1 MGLLD
6 NKIGM
11 VTGGGNGIGR
21 ATCLKFAAEGAR
33 VLVVDINE
41 DDGLATVELIREAGG
56 EAAYAHANVAIED
69 EVAAAVATAVETFG
83 GLSIASNNAALSVGG
98 KLLAEMDGADF
109 AKTYDVTVNGV
120 FYCMKHQIPAMIAAG
135 GGAIVNIGSRAADQ
149 PNMMMSAYDSAKAA
163 VNGLTRSA
171 AKEYAQQNVRVNC
184 VNPGVIRTE
193 GIDQYL
199 ASNPK
204 HEPRFVR
211 GIAMKRLGLPD
222 ELAEAVVWLCS
233 DRASYITGHSLN
245 VDGGMLS

>member
-1 MGLLD
+1 MGLLE

-33 VLVVDINE
+33 VLVVDIND
-41 DDGLATVELIREAGG
+41 DDGQATVDMIRAAGG
-56 EAAYAHANVAIED
+56 DARFANANVTNEE
-69 EVAAAVATAVETFG
+69 EVAASVEAAVEAFG
-83 GLSIASNNAALSVGG
+83 GLHIASNNAALSVGG
-98 KLLAEMDGADF
+98 KLLAEMDGSDF

-120 FYCMKHQIPAMIAAG
+120 FYCMKHQIPAMIESG

-149 PNMMMSAYDSAKAA
+149 PNLMMSAYDSAKAA

-171 AKEYAQQNVRVNC
+171 AKEYAQQGIRVNC

-193 GIDQYL
+193 GIDAYL

-211 GIAMKRLGLPD
+211 GISMKRLGQPE
-222 ELAEAVVWLCS
+222 ELAEAVTWLCS
-233 DRASYITGHSLN
+233 DRSSYITGHSLN